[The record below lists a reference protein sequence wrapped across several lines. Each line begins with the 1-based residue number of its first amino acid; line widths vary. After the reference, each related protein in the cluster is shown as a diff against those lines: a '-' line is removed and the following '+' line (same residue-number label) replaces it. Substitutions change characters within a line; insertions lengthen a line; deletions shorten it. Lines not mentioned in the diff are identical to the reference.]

1 MNVSGIDILD
11 GTPVLDI
18 KPYIPQYDCPT
29 LWPSIDSVVS
39 HGDAAPDEEIDV
51 ASETVENLTECISST
66 DSCSDQTLCP
76 AVNEDPNSAIVG
88 CGRKCDENFH
98 NKELHD
104 CFTQVNEQEKETET
118 NSNGQAVVLD
128 FGQEHIDSIE
138 PKSVVF
144 DIHLNEK
151 QDHNCTYSPDIG
163 LEAQRRLE
171 DIGVHFPEIG
181 EGKFK
186 DFPSEWKAADS
197 HKETASLICDP
208 HLSKETVSE
217 VVSQTAKWITE
228 PNVEKLTV
236 RFTHTAAEQLCL
248 FSEMSEDKLYSLQY
262 LKHSEVKEAII
273 SILKEDPRSTYRRK
287 HCMDNLYYFTV
298 DILHVTCWF
307 DENVAEVVRVKP
319 AALVAHCKL
328 EYM

>member
-29 LWPSIDSVVS
+29 LWPSTDSVTS
-39 HGDAAPDEEIDV
+39 NGDAAPDEETDV
-51 ASETVENLTECISST
+51 ASETIEHLSECISST
-66 DSCSDQTLCP
+66 DSCSGQALCP
-76 AVNEDPNSAIVG
+76 TVNEDPNNANVG
-88 CGRKCDENFH
+88 NGEKCDKNFYK
-98 NKELHD
+98 KELHD
-104 CFTQVNEQEKETET
+104 YFTQVNEQEKESHYNE
-118 NSNGQAVVLD
+118 QAVPLE
-128 FGQEHIDSIE
+128 FIQEHTDSIE
-138 PKSVVF
+138 PELYVF
-144 DIHLNEK
+144 DIHLNDK
-151 QDHNCTYSPDIG
+151 QDHTCKYSPDIG
-163 LEAQRRLE
+163 LEAQHRLE
-171 DIGVHFPEIG
+171 DKEVHFPEIG
-181 EGKFK
+181 EGEFK
-186 DFPSEWKAADS
+186 GFPCKSEAVDP
-197 HKETASLICDP
+197 HKETASLIRDP
-208 HLSKETVSE
+208 HLSEETVSE
-217 VVSQTAKWITE
+217 VVSQTAKWITK

-236 RFTHTAAEQLCL
+236 RFTNTATEQLCL

-262 LKHSEVKEAII
+262 LKRSEVKEAII

-307 DENVAEVVRVKP
+307 DDNVAEVVRVKP